1 MIIVRIMKKREYI
14 NPEMTVIE
22 LKQQSI
28 LCASGNGAQ
37 GVSNGDGLI
46 WDGGFGDSDDDV

>member
-1 MIIVRIMKKREYI
+1 MKKREYI

-28 LCASGNGAQ
+28 LCTSGNGAQ
-37 GVSNGDGLI
+37 GVSNDDGLI

>member
-1 MIIVRIMKKREYI
+1 MKKREYI
-14 NPEMTVIE
+14 NPEVTVIE

-37 GVSNGDGLI
+37 GVNNGDGI
-46 WDGGFGDSDDDV
+46 GWQKDGFDGDDYDV

>member
-1 MIIVRIMKKREYI
+1 MKKREYI

-28 LCASGNGAQ
+28 LCASGNGGAQ
-37 GVSNGDGLI
+37 GVSNGDGI
-46 WDGGFGDSDDDV
+46 GWQKDGFGGDDCDV

>member
-1 MIIVRIMKKREYI
+1 MKKREYI

-28 LCASGNGAQ
+28 LCASGNGGAQ
-37 GVSNGDGLI
+37 SVSNGDGLI